1 MKYLIVLIFAIVAN
15 DLVTKSFFSNVTIKE
30 EQNPNKPDQMAEQN
44 IVETY

>member
-15 DLVTKSFFSNVTIKE
+15 DLVIKSFFSNVTIKE
-30 EQNPNKPDQMAEQN
+30 EQNPNKPDQMAERN